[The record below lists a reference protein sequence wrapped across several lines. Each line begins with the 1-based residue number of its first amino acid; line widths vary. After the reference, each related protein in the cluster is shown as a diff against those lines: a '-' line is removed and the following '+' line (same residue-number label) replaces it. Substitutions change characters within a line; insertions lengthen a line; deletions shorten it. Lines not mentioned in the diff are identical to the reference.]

1 MGTRGR
7 FTYFVGSKY
16 FPSLISLMS
25 VIGFVYCA
33 ILVNITTLT
42 VTILVNI
49 TTLTVMRG
57 GLKLFSRK
65 LSIVGFDWIA
75 AAGVLVDTTTA
86 TSVRH
91 IQRNSTDPISSSS
104 FLH

>member
-7 FTYFVGSKY
+7 LTYFVETEY
-16 FPSLISLMS
+16 FLSLISLMS

-33 ILVNITTLT
+33 MFVN
-42 VTILVNI
+42 V

-57 GLKLFSRK
+57 RLKLFSRK

-91 IQRNSTDPISSSS
+91 IQRNSTDPMSSSS
-104 FLH
+104 FLD

>member
-7 FTYFVGSKY
+7 LTYFVGSKY
-16 FPSLISLMS
+16 FLSLFISLT
-25 VIGFVYCA
+25 FVN
-33 ILVNITTLT
+33 V
-42 VTILVNI
+42 

-75 AAGVLVDTTTA
+75 AAALLVDTTTA

-91 IQRNSTDPISSSS
+91 IQRNSTDPISFSS
-104 FLH
+104 FLD

>member
-7 FTYFVGSKY
+7 FTYFVGSKN
-16 FPSLISLMS
+16 FLSLISLMS

-33 ILVNITTLT
+33 MFVN
-42 VTILVNI
+42 V

-57 GLKLFSRK
+57 RLKLFSRK

-75 AAGVLVDTTTA
+75 AAAVLVDTTTA

-91 IQRNSTDPISSSS
+91 IQRNSTDPMSSSS
-104 FLH
+104 FLD

>member
-1 MGTRGR
+1 MVTRGR
-7 FTYFVGSKY
+7 LTYFVESEY
-16 FPSLISLMS
+16 FLSLISLMS

-33 ILVNITTLT
+33 MFVNVTRLTLS
-42 VTILVNI
+42 
-49 TTLTVMRG
+49 VMRG

-75 AAGVLVDTTTA
+75 AAAVLVDTTTA

-91 IQRNSTDPISSSS
+91 IQRNSTDPMSSSS
-104 FLH
+104 FLD